1 MVFNLKRLSSGLVLI
16 LILASSFYFKLDY
29 FLLIFLSVLIGF
41 ELFKNSLTDKI
52 AFSINF
58 FLFIF
63 IYFVFLHFNEMK
75 IYFFIFLL
83 FIIFYIFQKKKYNF
97 IITLSFFY
105 FIISAYFILFDSR
118 NIFYL
123 TLIFCFVNDTLA
135 YIFGNQFKG
144 PKIIPKISPNKTWSG
159 TLLSLII
166 SVYLFFT
173 FLNFNIFNSFLISF
187 LIFFGDIFYSFFK
200 RIRNIKDYSN
210 LIPGHGGVL
219 DRLDSFILPIIFIF
233 NFIIQ

>member
-1 MVFNLKRLSSGLVLI
+1 LVFNLKRLSSGLILI
-16 LILASSFYFKLDY
+16 LILALSFYLKLDY

-41 ELFKNSLTDKI
+41 ELFKNNLTDKAI
-52 AFSINF
+52 LSISF

-63 IYFVFLHFNEMK
+63 IYFFFLHFDQMK
-75 IYFFIFLL
+75 IYIFIFLL
-83 FIIFYIFQKKKYNF
+83 FFIFYMFRIKKYNF
-97 IITLSFFY
+97 VITFSFFY
-105 FIISAYFILFDSR
+105 FLLSSYFILLDSR

-123 TLIFCFVNDTLA
+123 TVIFCFVNDTLA

-159 TLLSLII
+159 TLLSFII
-166 SVYLFFT
+166 SAYLFFT
-173 FLNFNIFNSFLISF
+173 FLNFNIFNSILISS
-187 LIFFGDIFYSFFK
+187 LIFFGDIFFSFFK
-200 RIRNIKDYSN
+200 RIRNIKDYSD